1 MYDCFTCA
9 PDNNNTK
16 LVPGNEG
23 GSGQRLS
30 VCHYV
35 SPLSDASIFYLLF
48 HILEAPHS
56 QHQGAHPYAGL

>member
-35 SPLSDASIFYLLF
+35 LPPATQVSSICYSTSLKHLTV
-48 HILEAPHS
+48 S
-56 QHQGAHPYAGL
+56 TRGHPYAGL